1 MGGANGSREC
11 APDDKLRDTH
21 QLHLIEMGFRRLNPS
36 YELELMFL
44 FIPIGPQQIFETHC
58 IWFKALAEQCRR

>member
-1 MGGANGSREC
+1 MGGAKRYPSIAFDR
-11 APDDKLRDTH
+11 DD
-21 QLHLIEMGFRRLNPS
+21 GFRRLNPS